1 MKLLI
6 LTQKVDKNDP
16 ILGFFHRWLV
26 EFAKHCE
33 QVTVIALGVG
43 EHDLPDNVRVFS
55 LGKEKH
61 LRDAEKVRSSALE
74 GEELRKRSD
83 LGNFKRSVLEEQL
96 QKIKYVIRFYRLI
109 WRERNNYDTV
119 FVHMNQE
126 YVLLG
131 GLVWKFLRKKV
142 TMWRNHQKGNILTN
156 IATILSDKVFCTS
169 KYSYTARFK
178 KTVIMPVG
186 IDTSLFKRDETIV
199 RTPNSILFLGR
210 ISPVKNVHL
219 FIEALTLLDERG
231 VAFAASIYGDP
242 SARDAVY
249 YKRVRNLAAPLEEK
263 GRITFHK
270 GVPNTETPALY
281 LQHDIFVNA
290 TLSGSF
296 DKTIL
301 EAMACERLVIACN
314 DSLKDILP
322 AEFIFKEGD
331 AESLAEKLKRALMSA
346 LDEKENTGKTA
357 RAQALK
363 HDVSILADK
372 VFDELR

>member
-1 MKLLI
+1 
-6 LTQKVDKNDP
+6 
-16 ILGFFHRWLV
+16 
-26 EFAKHCE
+26 
-33 QVTVIALGVG
+33 
-43 EHDLPDNVRVFS
+43 
-55 LGKEKH
+55 
-61 LRDAEKVRSSALE
+61 
-74 GEELRKRSD
+74 
-83 LGNFKRSVLEEQL
+83 
-96 QKIKYVIRFYRLI
+96 
-109 WRERNNYDTV
+109 
-119 FVHMNQE
+119 
-126 YVLLG
+126 
-131 GLVWKFLRKKV
+131 
-142 TMWRNHQKGNILTN
+142 MWRNHQKGNILTN

-178 KTVIMPVG
+178 KQSLCRLELTPVYL
-186 IDTSLFKRDETIV
+186 SETKQSCAH
-199 RTPNSILFLGR
+199 RTQFFFLGR

-346 LDEKENTGKTA
+346 LDEKRTQGKRRA
-357 RAQALK
+357 RK
-363 HDVSILADK
+363 P
-372 VFDELR
+372 